1 MNNKRKMIAFVALA
15 VITDAGSVPLIA
27 NPSTSHI
34 FIVLPL
40 ILTGIFLFFA
50 GFYAGKSRPKNE

>member
-1 MNNKRKMIAFVALA
+1 MIAFVVLA
-15 VITDAGSVPLIA
+15 VITDASSVPLIA

-40 ILTGIFLFFA
+40 ITTSIFLFFA
-50 GFYAGKSRPKNE
+50 GYYAGLGKKANK